1 MSKLSTSTKPAN
13 LEEEAEM
20 LLMLQGADSDT
31 KTSTPDKSDYSI
43 EDQATGMDLEEDNGA
58 SSVTVGLTLR
68 AQKSNAPPIAPT
80 AARVKQTDPSNAMV
94 SALKA
99 STVSTRTRR
108 RAA

>member
-1 MSKLSTSTKPAN
+1 MSKLSTSNKPAN

-31 KTSTPDKSDYSI
+31 KTSTPDKSDSL
-43 EDQATGMDLEEDNGA
+43 EDQATGMDFEEDNGA

-68 AQKSNAPPIAPT
+68 AQKSNAPPSAPAT
-80 AARVKQTDPSNAMV
+80 ARIQQTDASNAMI
-94 SALKA
+94 SALNA

-108 RAA
+108 GGA